1 MAGLTV
7 IVLHNAILSEA
18 KNLYD
23 HPRDPSWCKTPLR
36 VTQIFNQVENNP
48 QPDID
53 KIYYKYLDYS
63 NRGDYTTPN

>member
-1 MAGLTV
+1 MNN
-7 IVLHNAILSEA
+7 IILSEA

-23 HPRDPSWCKTPLR
+23 YPRDSSWHKAPLR
-36 VTQIFNQVENNP
+36 VTQIFNLVENLS

-63 NRGDYTTPN
+63 NRGDYTTPH